1 MTLSTHDERLWW
13 TQLGAH
19 MGYTAEEPQREEIL
33 DAIKRMSW
41 TETPASLPYL
51 EGPAIRAIVNAVFH
65 HRRDQLH
72 LVGVAQLN
80 GGRQLI
86 GLEDALGTRSY
97 LLDLD
102 AEAIY
107 VLAEANQSRTTLD
120 DVLDPQQTDAGQ
132 DSSVQH
138 LQQRVERE
146 RQALRQAG

>member
-1 MTLSTHDERLWW
+1 MTLSTHDERLSW
-13 TQLGAH
+13 TQLGVH

-33 DAIKRMSW
+33 DAIERMIW
-41 TETPASLPYL
+41 TETPARPPYL
-51 EGPAIRAIVNAVFH
+51 DGLAVRAILNAVF

-86 GLEDALGTRSY
+86 GLEDTIGTRSY
-97 LLDLD
+97 LLELD

-107 VLAEANQSRTTLD
+107 VLAEFSQSLTALD

-132 DSSVQH
+132 DSSVQQ

-146 RQALRQAG
+146 QQALRQAG

>member
-1 MTLSTHDERLWW
+1 MTLSTHDERLSW
-13 TQLGAH
+13 TQLGVH

-33 DAIKRMSW
+33 DAVERMTW
-41 TETPASLPYL
+41 TETPARPPYL
-51 EGPAIRAIVNAVFH
+51 DGPAVRAIVNAVFH
-65 HRRDQLH
+65 HRRDQLR

-86 GLEDALGTRSY
+86 GLADTLGTRSF

-107 VLAEANQSRTTLD
+107 VLAEFSHSLTARD
-120 DVLDPQQTDAGQ
+120 DVLDPQQTDAGH

-138 LQQRVERE
+138 LQQRVARE
-146 RQALRQAG
+146 QQALREAG